1 MKEVFIIKTNYKNVE
16 NNYEINN
23 KIAFITILK
32 KNGEE
37 LTTKIDVEDLNKV
50 KELGN
55 WFAEW
60 NKDLNS
66 YIVQNIS
73 LTKMNKKSKP
83 LKQSLQSIIL
93 DTNPKT
99 PIRHIN
105 GDTLDNR
112 RSNLEIVERNIRN
125 DYEVVNDD
133 TIAILLRDKYG
144 KVQNKALI
152 SKEDLRKV
160 VTDTYTWVLHKNYDN
175 LCVIANTPNGRIH
188 LDRVLMNPD
197 ENQTVHHINLNPLD
211 NRRSNLE
218 TASI

>member
-1 MKEVFIIKTNYKNVE
+1 MFIIKTNYKNVE

>member
-1 MKEVFIIKTNYKNVE
+1 ME
-16 NNYEINN
+16 NKFEINN
-23 KIAFITILK
+23 KVAFITILK

-37 LTTKIDVEDLNKV
+37 LTAKVDVEDLNKV
-50 KELGN
+50 KESGT

-66 YIVQNIS
+66 YTVQNIS
-73 LTKMNKKSKP
+73 LTKVNKKSKP

-93 DTNPKT
+93 DTNPRT

-112 RSNLEIVERNIRN
+112 RSNLEIVERNIKN

-152 SKEDLRKV
+152 SKEDLRKI
-160 VTDTYTWVLHKNYDN
+160 VTDTSTWVLHKNYDN
-175 LCVIANTPNGRIH
+175 FCVIANTPNGRIH

-218 TASI
+218 ITSI

>member
-1 MKEVFIIKTNYKNVE
+1 ME
-16 NNYEINN
+16 NKFEINN
-23 KIAFITILK
+23 KVAFITILK

-37 LTTKIDVEDLNKV
+37 LTAKVDVEDLNKV
-50 KELGN
+50 KESGT

-66 YIVQNIS
+66 YTVQNIS
-73 LTKMNKKSKP
+73 LTKVNKKSKP

-93 DTNPKT
+93 DTNPRT

-112 RSNLEIVERNIRN
+112 RSNLEIVKRNIKN

-175 LCVIANTPNGRIH
+175 FCVIANTPNGRIH

-218 TASI
+218 ITSI

>member
-1 MKEVFIIKTNYKNVE
+1 ME
-16 NNYEINN
+16 NKFEINN
-23 KIAFITILK
+23 KVAFITILK

-37 LTTKIDVEDLNKV
+37 LTAKVDVEDLNKV
-50 KELGN
+50 KESGT

-66 YIVQNIS
+66 YTVQNIS
-73 LTKMNKKSKP
+73 LTKVNKKSKP

-112 RSNLEIVERNIRN
+112 RSNLEIVERNIKN

-175 LCVIANTPNGRIH
+175 FCVIANTPNGRIH

-218 TASI
+218 ITSI

>member
-218 TASI
+218 TTSI

>member
-1 MKEVFIIKTNYKNVE
+1 ME
-16 NNYEINN
+16 NKFEINN
-23 KIAFITILK
+23 KVAFITILK

-37 LTTKIDVEDLNKV
+37 LTAKVDVEDLNRV
-50 KELGN
+50 KESGT

-66 YIVQNIS
+66 YTVQNIS
-73 LTKMNKKSKP
+73 VTKMNKKSKP

-93 DTNPKT
+93 DTNTKT

-112 RSNLEIVERNIRN
+112 KSNLEIVERNIKN
-125 DYEVVNDD
+125 DYEVINDD

-175 LCVIANTPNGRIH
+175 FCVIANTPKGRIH

-211 NRRSNLE
+211 NRRNNLE
-218 TASI
+218 ITSI

>member
-1 MKEVFIIKTNYKNVE
+1 ME
-16 NNYEINN
+16 NKFEINN
-23 KIAFITILK
+23 KVAFITILK

-37 LTTKIDVEDLNKV
+37 LTAKVDVEDLNKV
-50 KELGN
+50 KESGT

-66 YIVQNIS
+66 YTVQNIS
-73 LTKMNKKSKP
+73 LTKVNKKSKP

-93 DTNPKT
+93 DTNPRT

-112 RSNLEIVERNIRN
+112 RSNLEIVERNIKN

-175 LCVIANTPNGRIH
+175 FCVIANTPNGRIH

-218 TASI
+218 ITSI

>member
-1 MKEVFIIKTNYKNVE
+1 MFIIKTNYKNVE

-218 TASI
+218 TTSI

>member
-1 MKEVFIIKTNYKNVE
+1 ME
-16 NNYEINN
+16 NKFEINN
-23 KIAFITILK
+23 KVAFITILK

-37 LTTKIDVEDLNKV
+37 LTAKVDVEDLNKV
-50 KELGN
+50 KESGT

-66 YIVQNIS
+66 YTVQNIS
-73 LTKMNKKSKP
+73 LTKVNKKSKP
-83 LKQSLQSIIL
+83 LKQSLQAIIL

-112 RSNLEIVERNIRN
+112 RSNLEIVERNIKN

-175 LCVIANTPNGRIH
+175 FCVIANTPNGRIH

-218 TASI
+218 ITSI

>member
-1 MKEVFIIKTNYKNVE
+1 ME
-16 NNYEINN
+16 NKFEINN
-23 KIAFITILK
+23 KVAFITILK

-37 LTTKIDVEDLNKV
+37 LTAKVDVEDLNRV
-50 KELGN
+50 KESGT

-66 YIVQNIS
+66 YTVQNIS
-73 LTKMNKKSKP
+73 VTKMNKKSKP

-93 DTNPKT
+93 DTNTKT

-112 RSNLEIVERNIRN
+112 RSNLEIVERNIKN
-125 DYEVVNDD
+125 DYEVINDD

-175 LCVIANTPNGRIH
+175 FCVIANTPKGRIH

-211 NRRSNLE
+211 NRRNNLE
-218 TASI
+218 ITSI

>member
-1 MKEVFIIKTNYKNVE
+1 ME
-16 NNYEINN
+16 NKFEINN
-23 KIAFITILK
+23 KVAFITILK

-37 LTTKIDVEDLNKV
+37 LTAKVDVEDLNKV
-50 KELGN
+50 KESGT

-66 YIVQNIS
+66 YTVQNIS
-73 LTKMNKKSKP
+73 LTKVNKKSKP

-93 DTNPKT
+93 DTNPRT

-112 RSNLEIVERNIRN
+112 RSNLEIVERNIKN
-125 DYEVVNDD
+125 DYEVVNND

-175 LCVIANTPNGRIH
+175 FCVIANTPNGRIH

-218 TASI
+218 ITSI

>member
-1 MKEVFIIKTNYKNVE
+1 ME
-16 NNYEINN
+16 NKFEINN
-23 KIAFITILK
+23 KVAFITILK

-37 LTTKIDVEDLNKV
+37 LTAKVDVEDINKV
-50 KELGN
+50 KESGT

-66 YIVQNIS
+66 YTVQNIS
-73 LTKMNKKSKP
+73 LTKVNKKSKP

-93 DTNPKT
+93 DTNPRT

-112 RSNLEIVERNIRN
+112 RSNLEIVERNIKN

-175 LCVIANTPNGRIH
+175 FCVIANTPNGRIH

-218 TASI
+218 ITSI

>member
-1 MKEVFIIKTNYKNVE
+1 ME
-16 NNYEINN
+16 NKFEINN
-23 KIAFITILK
+23 KVAFITILK

-37 LTTKIDVEDLNKV
+37 LTAKVDVEDLNRV
-50 KELGN
+50 KESGT

-66 YIVQNIS
+66 YTVQNIS
-73 LTKMNKKSKP
+73 VTKMNKKSKP

-93 DTNPKT
+93 DTNTKT

-112 RSNLEIVERNIRN
+112 RSNLEIVERNIKN

-175 LCVIANTPNGRIH
+175 FCVIANTPKGRIH

-211 NRRSNLE
+211 NRRNNLE
-218 TASI
+218 ITSI

>member
-1 MKEVFIIKTNYKNVE
+1 ME
-16 NNYEINN
+16 NKFEINN
-23 KIAFITILK
+23 KVAFITILK

-37 LTTKIDVEDLNKV
+37 LTAKVDVEDLNRV
-50 KELGN
+50 KESGT

-66 YIVQNIS
+66 YTVQNIS
-73 LTKMNKKSKP
+73 VTKMNKKSKP

-93 DTNPKT
+93 DTNTKT

-105 GDTLDNR
+105 GDILDNR
-112 RSNLEIVERNIRN
+112 RSNLEIVERNIKN
-125 DYEVVNDD
+125 DYEVINDD

-175 LCVIANTPNGRIH
+175 FCVIANTPKGRIH

-211 NRRSNLE
+211 NRRNNLE
-218 TASI
+218 ITSI

>member
-1 MKEVFIIKTNYKNVE
+1 ME
-16 NNYEINN
+16 NKFEINN
-23 KIAFITILK
+23 KVAFITILK

-37 LTTKIDVEDLNKV
+37 LTAKVDVEDLNKV
-50 KELGN
+50 KESGT

-66 YIVQNIS
+66 YTVQNIS
-73 LTKMNKKSKP
+73 LTKVNKKSKP

-93 DTNPKT
+93 DTNPRT

-112 RSNLEIVERNIRN
+112 RSNLEIVERNIKN

-175 LCVIANTPNGRIH
+175 FYEVPKYMYQL
-188 LDRVLMNPD
+188 LLFL
-197 ENQTVHHINLNPLD
+197 NLL
-211 NRRSNLE
+211 
-218 TASI
+218 

>member
-1 MKEVFIIKTNYKNVE
+1 ME
-16 NNYEINN
+16 NKFEINN
-23 KIAFITILK
+23 KVAFITILK

-37 LTTKIDVEDLNKV
+37 LTAKVDVEDLNKV
-50 KELGN
+50 KESGT

-66 YIVQNIS
+66 YTVQNIS
-73 LTKMNKKSKP
+73 VTKMNKKSKP

-93 DTNPKT
+93 DTNTKT

-112 RSNLEIVERNIRN
+112 RSNLEIVERNIKN
-125 DYEVVNDD
+125 DYEVINDD

-175 LCVIANTPNGRIH
+175 FCVIANTPKGRIH

-211 NRRSNLE
+211 NRRNNLE
-218 TASI
+218 ITSI